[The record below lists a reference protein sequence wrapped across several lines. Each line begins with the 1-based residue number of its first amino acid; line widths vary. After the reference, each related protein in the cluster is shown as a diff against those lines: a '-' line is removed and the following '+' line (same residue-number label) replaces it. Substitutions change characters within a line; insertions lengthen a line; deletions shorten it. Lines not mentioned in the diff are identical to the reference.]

1 MVEIV
6 SMVIALFTP
15 EELELLLVELLPL
28 ELLPSRDFLDELR
41 VAERLLDDLVDF
53 VRDPLDDWEV
63 DFLWSG
69 GNSSDILKTNL
80 AGPHAFGGR
89 ARELVSE
96 PNLESKDNA
105 QSVISLAN
113 LLPEK

>member
-1 MVEIV
+1 MY
-6 SMVIALFTP
+6 
-15 EELELLLVELLPL
+15 
-28 ELLPSRDFLDELR
+28 ELR
-41 VAERLLDDLVDF
+41 VADRLLDDLVDF
-53 VRDPLDDWEV
+53 VRDPLDWEV
-63 DFLWSG
+63 DFLWRG